1 MLALSATATYWF
13 ATIELET
20 KLLMFVKSMHS
31 HNFDLFV
38 RCLEGILTWVFALDH
53 VNYARWLSVFVQD
66 LKQISNQRNVFY
78 EFCTGRFTVQ
88 KTGRVFSN
96 MGADQA
102 HEQNNKVTK
111 ADVGAIVILDNKS
124 ALLEGATSGP
134 QISEILSKLSNN
146 SDDDEND
153 FQCHHEDTDAFE
165 LKFRC
170 NRENLL
176 AAFEESGNSFKEC
189 ENSLMNVVFKV
200 VLGGCK

>member
-1 MLALSATATYWF
+1 M
-13 ATIELET
+13 
-20 KLLMFVKSMHS
+20 
-31 HNFDLFV
+31 

-53 VNYARWLSVFVQD
+53 VNYVRWLSDFVQD

-78 EFCTGRFTVQ
+78 EFCTGRFTVP
-88 KTGRVFSN
+88 KTRRVFSN

-111 ADVGAIVILDNKS
+111 ADVGAIAILDNKS

-153 FQCHHEDTDAFE
+153 FQYHHEDTDAFE
-165 LKFRC
+165 LKSRC

-176 AAFEESGNSFKEC
+176 SAFKESGNSFKEC
-189 ENSLMNVVFKV
+189 ENNLMNVVFKV
-200 VLGGCK
+200 VLGRMQVSQ